1 MPLPKE
7 WREFIELLNCHE
19 VEYLVVGA
27 TALAYHGIPRFTG
40 DLDILVRSTP
50 DNAQRVER
58 LLRDFGFAQLGLTAQ
73 DFTNSYQVV
82 QLGVAPLRIDLLTSL
97 SGVTFEEAWAGRVS
111 VVVDGVRV
119 NMLGRKELIEN
130 KKVTRRPQDLADLNA
145 LGEKLE
151 DS

>member
-27 TALAYHGIPRFTG
+27 TALAHHGIPRFTG

-73 DFTNSYQVV
+73 DFINSYQVV
-82 QLGVAPLRIDLLTSL
+82 QLGVAPLRIDLVTSL

-111 VVVDGVRV
+111 VVMDGVKV